1 MVGGVIR
8 GLCALGGVASG
19 IDVDE
24 VFLRVALSLSLSLSP
39 VETMLLGKK
48 WDSSYEE
55 VLSDLELRNQFATQ
69 LNAPN

>member
-1 MVGGVIR
+1 MIR
-8 GLCALGGVASG
+8 ELCALGGAASG

-24 VFLRVALSLSLSLSP
+24 VFLRVALSFSLSP

>member
-1 MVGGVIR
+1 MIR

-24 VFLRVALSLSLSLSP
+24 VFLRVALSLSLSLSLSP

-48 WDSSYEE
+48 WDSSCEE

>member
-1 MVGGVIR
+1 MIR
-8 GLCALGGVASG
+8 GLCALGGAASG

-24 VFLRVALSLSLSLSP
+24 VFLRVALSLSLSP